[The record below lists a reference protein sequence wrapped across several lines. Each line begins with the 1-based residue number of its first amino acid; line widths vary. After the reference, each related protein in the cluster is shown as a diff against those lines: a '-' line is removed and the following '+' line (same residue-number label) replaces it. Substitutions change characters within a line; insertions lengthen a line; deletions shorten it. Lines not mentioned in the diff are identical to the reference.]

1 VGIVDEDIA
10 KVRDATDLVALA
22 GEHLALKRVGNRMM
36 GLCPFHSEKSPSF
49 SINPELGVF
58 HCLAGDTRVVTW
70 DGVKEIRELVG
81 KTVKVL
87 TEKGRW
93 VDAPFFSFGAQP
105 LMRIELSR
113 NRQHKVIHAT
123 PEHRWLVRNHKGLR
137 HERTTQQLRIG
148 QGLCWSFPARRIA
161 HGVRLSPF
169 GIAHGITYG
178 DGTRFHKGSIVDLHG
193 QKDAELLKWFPHNE
207 VRTYER
213 RSISGASHHYLK
225 VFDLPAFFKERP
237 SLDESPSYLLGWLAG
252 YLATDGHVSK
262 DGTVMLNSAHREN
275 LEFVRQ
281 LCTRVGLGTYGI
293 TEPRRVGLG
302 NEESSLFRLHF
313 INEDLTEDFFLL
325 SEHRIRFAGSEKQWV
340 RRGWIVRS
348 VEPTDRVEEVF
359 CAIVPETHSF
369 VLEDNILTGNCFGC
383 QKSGDAITFVREVEH
398 LDFADAVERLAARAG
413 ITLRY
418 DNNAVAKDRSKKA
431 RLSEA
436 VETSI
441 EWYHQLL
448 LNGPEAKNARG
459 YLRSRGFDGDAVR
472 RFKLGYSPDG
482 WDRLSVH
489 LQQAGFPREVV
500 KDAGIAFVN
509 KANKLQDFFRGRV
522 MFPIYD
528 SRGEAAGFGA
538 RALGDE
544 KPKYKNSPETPIYQ
558 KSRLLY
564 GLNWAKAEIVARNEV
579 IICEGYTD
587 VMAFALA
594 GAPNAVA
601 TCGTALADEH
611 FQILKNLTRK
621 VVLAYDSDAAGQGA
635 AEKWYGWEQRYEIQL
650 AVAALP
656 AGRDPADVW
665 RDDPEALIAAVK
677 DAAPF
682 LQFRLDRLLGAAD
695 LTTLEGRARAGDEGV
710 LLVAEHP
717 SDFVRDQYV
726 MKLAG
731 TLDIDADRM
740 RDAVERARRGERSGA
755 APKVQRRPQS
765 RDELPRGD
773 GPPDRG
779 RSRAP
784 ARVDRRELDVLLYA
798 VHDPDLVADWL
809 DVDLFGDAVA
819 RQAFE
824 LVADASDIH
833 EAIEEADGQVRE
845 LLQRLAVEE
854 PVGGDE
860 RETLRAHLMA
870 NTIGPAAQRVLA
882 GMLRAGDERA
892 TSVKVLLDALAH
904 ARESGDWPAVETNAT
919 QLLPW
924 IAEGSR
930 T

>member
-10 KVRDATDLVALA
+10 RVRDSTDLVALA

-49 SINPELGVF
+49 SINPEMNV
-58 HCLAGDTRVVTW
+58 W
-70 DGVKEIRELVG
+70 
-81 KTVKVL
+81 
-87 TEKGRW
+87 
-93 VDAPFFSFGAQP
+93 
-105 LMRIELSR
+105 
-113 NRQHKVIHAT
+113 
-123 PEHRWLVRNHKGLR
+123 
-137 HERTTQQLRIG
+137 
-148 QGLCWSFPARRIA
+148 
-161 HGVRLSPF
+161 
-169 GIAHGITYG
+169 Y
-178 DGTRFHKGSIVDLHG
+178 
-193 QKDAELLKWFPHNE
+193 
-207 VRTYER
+207 
-213 RSISGASHHYLK
+213 
-225 VFDLPAFFKERP
+225 
-237 SLDESPSYLLGWLAG
+237 
-252 YLATDGHVSK
+252 
-262 DGTVMLNSAHREN
+262 
-275 LEFVRQ
+275 
-281 LCTRVGLGTYGI
+281 
-293 TEPRRVGLG
+293 
-302 NEESSLFRLHF
+302 
-313 INEDLTEDFFLL
+313 
-325 SEHRIRFAGSEKQWV
+325 
-340 RRGWIVRS
+340 
-348 VEPTDRVEEVF
+348 
-359 CAIVPETHSF
+359 
-369 VLEDNILTGNCFGC
+369 CFGC

-431 RLSEA
+431 RLSEVVDA
-436 VETSI
+436 AI
-441 EWYHQLL
+441 EYYHQLL
-448 LNGPEAKNARG
+448 LTGNEAKNARG

-472 RFKLGYSPDG
+472 RFKLGYSPDN
-482 WDRLSVH
+482 WDTLSHH
-489 LQQAGFPREVV
+489 LQQAGFPREIV
-500 KDAGIAFVN
+500 KEAGLAFVN

-635 AEKWYGWEQRYEIQL
+635 AEKWYTWEQRFEIQL

-665 RDDPEALIAAVK
+665 RDDPEALISAVK
-677 DAAPF
+677 EAAPF
-682 LQFRLDRLLGAAD
+682 LQFRLDRLLAAAD
-695 LTTLEGRARAGDEGV
+695 LRSLEGRARAGDEGV

-717 SDFVRDQYV
+717 NDFVRDQYV

-740 RDAVERARRGERSGA
+740 RDAVERARRGERAGGP
-755 APKVQRRPQS
+755 PKVSRRPQP
-765 RDELPRGD
+765 RDEPPGGD
-773 GPPDRG
+773 GTSPRPPV
-779 RSRAP
+779 
-784 ARVDRRELDVLLYA
+784 RVDRRELDVLLYA
-798 VHDPDLVADWL
+798 VHDPALVADWL
-809 DVDLFGDAVA
+809 DGDLFGDPVA
-819 RQAFE
+819 RAAFE
-824 LVADASDIH
+824 LIADASDIH
-833 EAIEEADGQVRE
+833 EALEQAGGPARE

-860 RETLRAHLMA
+860 PETVRAHLMA
-870 NTIGPAAQRVLA
+870 NMIGPAAQRVLTKL
-882 GMLRAGDERA
+882 LRAGDARA
-892 TSVKVLLDALAH
+892 TSVTLLLDALAH
-904 ARESGDWPAVETNAT
+904 ARESGDWPAVETNAM

-924 IAEGSR
+924 IAEGAR
-930 T
+930 Q

>member
-10 KVRDATDLVALA
+10 RVRDATDLVALA

-49 SINPELGVF
+49 SINPEMGVF
-58 HCLAGDTRVVTW
+58 HCLAGETRVITW
-70 DGVKEIRELVG
+70 DGIREIRDLAG
-81 KTVKVL
+81 TTVKVL

-93 VDAPFFSFGAQP
+93 IEAPFSSFGVQP

-113 NRQHKVIHAT
+113 NRQRKVIHAT
-123 PEHRWLVRNHKGLR
+123 AEHRWFVRNHRGDR
-137 HERTTQQLRIG
+137 TERTTQELRTG
-148 QGLCWSFPARRIA
+148 QGLCWSFPARSIA

-169 GIAHGITYG
+169 GIAHGITFG
-178 DGTRFHKGSIVDLHG
+178 DGTRHYRGSVLDLHG
-193 QKDAELLKWFPHNE
+193 TKDAELLKWFPHNE
-207 VRTYER
+207 VRTYHR
-213 RSISGASHHYLK
+213 TSITGAQHSYLK
-225 VFDLPAFFKERP
+225 VFDLPGYFKDRP

-252 YLATDGHVSK
+252 YLAADGHVAK
-262 DGTVMLNSAHREN
+262 DGTIMLNSAHREN

-281 LCTRVGLGTYGI
+281 VCARVGVGTYGIIEQRRVGLGT
-293 TEPRRVGLG
+293 
-302 NEESSLFRLHF
+302 EESSLFRVHF

-325 SEHRIRFAGSEKQWV
+325 SEHRLRFSRCEKSWV
-340 RRGWIVRS
+340 RRGWVVRS

-359 CAIVPETHSF
+359 CATVPETHSF

-436 VETSI
+436 VEAAV
-441 EWYHQLL
+441 EYYHQLL
-448 LNGPEAKNARG
+448 LTGNEAKNARG

-472 RFKLGYSPDG
+472 KFKLGYSPDN
-482 WDRLSVH
+482 WDTLSHH
-489 LQQAGFPREVV
+489 LQQAGLPREIV
-500 KDAGIAFVN
+500 KEAGLAFVN

-635 AEKWYGWEQRYEIQL
+635 AEKWYTWEQRFEIQL

-665 RDDPEALIAAVK
+665 RDDPEALISAVK
-677 DAAPF
+677 EAAPF
-682 LQFRLDRLLGAAD
+682 LQFRLDRLLAAAD
-695 LTTLEGRARAGDEGV
+695 LTSLEGRARAGDEGV

-717 SDFVRDQYV
+717 NDFVRDQYV

-740 RDAVERARRGERSGA
+740 RDAVERARRGERAGGP
-755 APKVQRRPQS
+755 PKVSRRPQP
-765 RDELPRGD
+765 RDEPPGGD
-773 GPPDRG
+773 GTSPRPPV
-779 RSRAP
+779 
-784 ARVDRRELDVLLYA
+784 RVDRRELDVLLYA
-798 VHDPDLVADWL
+798 VHDPALVADWL
-809 DVDLFGDAVA
+809 DGDLFGDPAA
-819 RQAFE
+819 RAAFE
-824 LVADASDIH
+824 LIADASDIH
-833 EAIEEADGQVRE
+833 EALEQADGPARE

-860 RETLRAHLMA
+860 PETVRAHLMA
-870 NTIGPAAQRVLA
+870 NMIGPAAQRVLTKL
-882 GMLRAGDERA
+882 LRAGDARA
-892 TSVKVLLDALAH
+892 TSVTLLLDALAH
-904 ARESGDWPAVETNAT
+904 ARESGDWPAVETNAM

-924 IAEGSR
+924 IAEGAR
-930 T
+930 Q